1 VAYAGEEHL
10 PKPALGATTAV
21 IEGSAMPSPTTHDA
35 HPAAKCLG
43 AVQGRWSIARLA
55 AAFVLTLPL
64 VGMTGGCNIIGGAAA
79 MMESAKRAT
88 PVTVE
93 AEYVGL
99 TGKSFA
105 VMVTADQVIQAEY
118 PEIVSKVAMDATKRL
133 TENSNATGVVPAE
146 LVLQFQ
152 FQNPRWAMRS
162 PSEIL
167 KQLGCDRLII
177 IDVRDYR
184 LTDPGNKWLW
194 KGRAV
199 GAVSV
204 FEADSALPD
213 DAVFRKT
220 VDVAFPDVEGQG
232 PAEIPRVGVNS
243 VLVKRFIDRATWLF
257 YTHEEKYDP
266 DY

>member
-1 VAYAGEEHL
+1 MNSSITTRTRDDRS
-10 PKPALGATTAV
+10 ATAW
-21 IEGSAMPSPTTHDA
+21 P
-35 HPAAKCLG
+35 
-43 AVQGRWSIARLA
+43 GRARGTIVRVA
-55 AAFVLTLPL
+55 AALALFLPGVAL
-64 VGMTGGCNIIGGAAA
+64 LPGCNILGAGAA
-79 MMESAKRAT
+79 MMESARRAT

-118 PEIVSKVAMDATKRL
+118 PEIVSKVALDATKRL
-133 TENSNATGVVPAE
+133 TENANATGVVPAE
-146 LVLQFQ
+146 VVLQFQ
-152 FQNPRWAMRS
+152 FQNPRWSMRS
-162 PSEIL
+162 PSEIA

-177 IDVRDYR
+177 IDIRDYR

-194 KGRAV
+194 KGRAMGV
-199 GAVSV
+199 VSV
-204 FEADSALPD
+204 YEADSALPD

-220 VDVAFPDVEGQG
+220 VDVSFPDVDGQG
-232 PAEIPRVGVNS
+232 PAEIPRIGVSS
-243 VLVKRFIDRATWLF
+243 VLVSRFIDRATWLF